1 MFAGVLA
8 TLLLLIFLISFEE
21 LDRLVFRRLWDIE
34 SRIYFFPGLE
44 RFCRKEIAQNKA
56 AAKTIISQI

>member
-1 MFAGVLA
+1 MFAEVLA

-21 LDRLVFRRLWDIE
+21 LNTLVLEGYETFE

-56 AAKTIISQI
+56 ATKTITSLI